1 MDLRERNRMHRWRLR
16 VPGRSRLASGMA
28 VLLVALLAAPS
39 YAHAIFPFA
48 QNPSGTRT
56 NPYPAGTVQSL
67 VMNVPEERG
76 GNPSTVDVKVEFPT
90 GWTNPVCQGALMV
103 SGTVPGPPA
112 DGWNCAVEPGSPTL
126 LHWSRAAG
134 STVSAAY
141 FPFTATTGP
150 AGAYAFKVSQTY
162 SSGEVVYWGDPPAPD
177 PTANPPVV
185 CPHGKNDTGTVCL
198 QPAPL
203 RYVTGTATPGASPGD
218 GYWEVAAD
226 GGTFNYGSA
235 AFHGGLGASAP
246 SRKPIVGAAASSTG
260 KGYWLAASDGGVYPF
275 GDAKFFGPSGSLR
288 LNRPIVGMAAT
299 PTGQGYW
306 LVAADGGIFNFGDAR
321 FLGSAGSLR
330 LNRPIVGM
338 AATPTGQGYWLVAAD
353 GGIFNFGDAGFLG
366 STGSLRLNKPVASIA
381 GTLTGKGYWLVA
393 TDGGVFNFGD
403 ARFFGSAASIRLN
416 RPMVA
421 LVVAR

>member
-1 MDLRERNRMHRWRLR
+1 
-16 VPGRSRLASGMA
+16 MA

-39 YAHAIFPFA
+39 FDHAIFPFA

-56 NPYPAGTVQSL
+56 NPYPVGTVQDL

-76 GNPSTVDVKVEFPT
+76 GNPTSTVDIKVEFPT
-90 GWTNPVCQGALMV
+90 GWTNPVCQGALRV

-112 DGWNCAVEPGSPTL
+112 DGWSCAVEAGSPTL

-150 AGAYAFKVSQTY
+150 AGTYVFKVSQTY

-177 PTANPPVV
+177 PNANPPVV
-185 CPHGKNDTGTVCL
+185 CPHGQNDTGTVCL

-203 RYVTGTATPGASPGD
+203 RYVTGTATPAASPGD

-235 AFHGGLGASAP
+235 AFYGGLSASA
-246 SRKPIVGAAASSTG
+246 SRKPTVGAAASSTG
-260 KGYWLAASDGGVYPF
+260 RGYWLAGSDGGVFPF
-275 GDAKFFGPSGSLR
+275 GDARSFGPPGSLR
-288 LNRPIVGMAAT
+288 LNRPIVGIAAT

-306 LVAADGGIFNFGDAR
+306 LA
-321 FLGSAGSLR
+321 
-330 LNRPIVGM
+330 
-338 AATPTGQGYWLVAAD
+338 AAD

-366 STGSLRLNKPVASIA
+366 SAGSLRLNKPVASIA

-393 TDGGVFNFGD
+393 TDGGIFNFGD

-416 RPMVA
+416 RPMVG

>member
-1 MDLRERNRMHRWRLR
+1 
-16 VPGRSRLASGMA
+16 MA

-39 YAHAIFPFA
+39 FAHAIFPFA
-48 QNPSGTRT
+48 QNPSGTRST
-56 NPYPAGTVQSL
+56 PYPAGTVQSL

-76 GNPSTVDVKVEFPT
+76 GNPTSTVDIKVEFPA
-90 GWTNPVCQGALMV
+90 GWTKPACQGALTV

-112 DGWNCAVEPGSPTL
+112 DGWSCAVEPGSPTL

-150 AGAYAFKVSQTY
+150 AGVYAFKVSQTY

-177 PTANPPVV
+177 PNANPPVV
-185 CPHGKNDTGTVCL
+185 CPHGQNDTGTVCL
-198 QPAPL
+198 QPAPQ
-203 RYVTGTATPGASPGD
+203 RYVTGTASPAASPGD

-235 AFHGGLGASAP
+235 AFLGGLSASA
-246 SRKPIVGAAASSTG
+246 SSKKPIVGAAGSPTG
-260 KGYWLAASDGGVYPF
+260 KGYWLASTDGGVSAF
-275 GDAKFFGPSGSLR
+275 GDAKFSGPPAGSLR
-288 LNRPIVGMAAT
+288 LNSPVVGIAAT
-299 PTGQGYW
+299 STGQGYW
-306 LVAADGGIFNFGDAR
+306 LVGADGGIFNYGDAV
-321 FLGSAGSLR
+321 FAGSAGSLR
-330 LNRPIVGM
+330 LNRPIVGI
-338 AATPTGQGYWLVAAD
+338 AATPSGKGYWLVAAD
-353 GGIFNFGDAGFLG
+353 GGIFNYGDAVFAG
-366 STGSLRLNKPVASIA
+366 SAGSLRLNRPVASIA

-403 ARFFGSAASIRLN
+403 ARFFGSAASIKLN
-416 RPMVA
+416 RPMVG

>member
-1 MDLRERNRMHRWRLR
+1 MHRWRLR

-39 YAHAIFPFA
+39 FAHAIFPFA

-56 NPYPAGTVQSL
+56 NPYPANTVQNL

-76 GNPSTVDVKVEFPT
+76 GNPTSTVDIKVEFPT
-90 GWTNPVCQGALMV
+90 GWTKPVCQGALSV

-112 DGWNCAVEPGSPTL
+112 DGWSCAVEAGSPTL

-134 STVSAAY
+134 SSVSAAY

-162 SSGEVVYWGDPPAPD
+162 SSGEVVFWGDPPAPD
-177 PTANPPVV
+177 PNANPPVV

-203 RYVTGTATPGASPGD
+203 RYVTATTTPPASPGD

-235 AFHGGLGASAP
+235 TFYRGLSASA
-246 SRKPIVGAAASSTG
+246 SRKPTVGAAASSTG
-260 KGYWLAASDGGVYPF
+260 KGYWLAGSDGGVFPF
-275 GDAKFFGPSGSLR
+275 GDARSFGPPGSLR
-288 LNRPIVGMAAT
+288 LNRPIVGIAAT

-306 LVAADGGIFNFGDAR
+306 LA
-321 FLGSAGSLR
+321 
-330 LNRPIVGM
+330 
-338 AATPTGQGYWLVAAD
+338 AAD

-366 STGSLRLNKPVASIA
+366 SAGSLRLNKPVASIA

-416 RPMVA
+416 RPMVG